1 MYVGFSFVR
10 VYIEFS
16 CTYISLALKVKNKLL
31 LWICRQYE
39 GRKYFSIGQ
48 NYAGDIRQ
56 IKSSM
61 CKLWPFRI

>member
-16 CTYISLALKVKNKLL
+16 CTYISLALKVKDKLL

-39 GRKYFSIGQ
+39 RRKYFSIRK
-48 NYAGDIRQ
+48 NYVDDARE
-56 IKSSM
+56 IKRII
-61 CKLWPFRI
+61 CKFWAF

>member
-16 CTYISLALKVKNKLL
+16 CTYISLALKVKDKLL

-39 GRKYFSIGQ
+39 GRKYFSIGK
-48 NYAGDIRQ
+48 NCVDDMRQ
-56 IKSSM
+56 IKSIV
-61 CKLWPFRI
+61 CKI